1 MATLHGK
8 SWSKTELLS
17 YIGDPAQMAGVRPYT
32 LHGGKAE
39 GVSAVDV
46 QTGAGLQLTVLPGRG
61 MDIPDARYRG
71 IPLHFAS
78 GTGITSPA
86 YYEEPGFG
94 WLRSFFVGLLTTC
107 GIVYSGQ
114 PDNDQG
120 EAFGLHGRISNAG
133 AENVCVNQEWQGDE
147 YVMTVQG
154 MLRECRAMGE
164 FMTLT
169 RRIETRLGWKKF
181 MLTDVIENRGFTP
194 QPLMMLYHFNV
205 GFPLLGPNARVVAP
219 ILKTEPRNEHA
230 RRDRGVEECLSVPA
244 PVPGYQEKVFFHD
257 LAADRDG
264 QTFVALLNTDIG
276 DGTPLG
282 IIERFSI
289 NQLPKFTQ
297 WKMPCQGFYVMGLE
311 PGTVTPVGRSAL
323 RQQHALPMLDA
334 QAHYQVSI
342 EIEVIDSLADFER
355 IRQDAARLSGQT
367 T

>member
-1 MATLHGK
+1 MTTLYGK
-8 SWSKTELLS
+8 SWNKTKLLS
-17 YIGDPAQMAGVRPYT
+17 YIGDLSQVAGVRPCV
-32 LHGGKAE
+32 LRDGKAE

-78 GTGITSPA
+78 GTGIVSPA
-86 YYEEPGFG
+86 YYEEPGLG
-94 WLRSFFVGLLTTC
+94 WLRNFFVGLLTTC
-107 GIVYSGQ
+107 GITYSGA

-120 EAFGLHGRISNAG
+120 EALGLHGRISNVG

-169 RRIETRLGWKKF
+169 RRIETRLDWKKF
-181 MLTDVIENRGFTP
+181 ILTDVIENRGFAP
-194 QPLMMLYHFNV
+194 QPLMMLYHFNF
-205 GFPLLGPNARVVAP
+205 GFPLLGPNASIVAP
-219 ILKTEPRNEHA
+219 ILATEPRNDQA
-230 RRDRGVEECLSVPA
+230 RQDNGVAECLSVTA
-244 PVPGYQEKVFFHD
+244 PIHDYQEKVFFHD
-257 LAADRDG
+257 LAADQEG

-276 DGTPLG
+276 NGTPLG
-282 IIERFSI
+282 VIERFNI

-311 PGTVTPVGRSAL
+311 PGTVTPVGRSTL
-323 RQQHALPMLDA
+323 RKENALPMLDA
-334 QAHYQVSI
+334 QAQYQVSI

-355 IRQDAARLSGQT
+355 IQQEAAQLVSKK
-367 T
+367 